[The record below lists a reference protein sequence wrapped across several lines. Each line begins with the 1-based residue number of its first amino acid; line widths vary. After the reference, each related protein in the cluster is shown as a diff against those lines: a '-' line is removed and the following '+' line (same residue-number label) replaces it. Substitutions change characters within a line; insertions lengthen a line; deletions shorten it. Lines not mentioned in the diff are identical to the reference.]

1 MQNFMFNQY
10 MSQDLID
17 SYPQFSQ
24 YFSEDV
30 INNVLIDESDKIRE
44 LTDRLKDSLKSK
56 TNNTILLYGQEG
68 FGRKSAIRK
77 AIDNCEQELQMKS
90 KKIIKIFVNAYLH
103 KSEGNILSAINNQL
117 LQIAQIKSKINKL
130 SVDELMKHF
139 KQYENIFHGIVLV
152 IDRVEILATVKKQ
165 FFLYS
170 ILEWIRESKYPI
182 IFVGITSDLL
192 FQEKLEKRVKSR
204 FQNIPY
210 FFMDLD
216 FLFIQKLLLA
226 RLEQIDRNQV
236 INIYENYIQSKSFED
251 FFAKLQS
258 LQISISKLIFL
269 FRSSFFLAGSRFTKP
284 DKKIEDIIKFER
296 NTQAQPISLQE
307 LMEQSLKW
315 IYPNVKLENGKL
327 LSQPEYVILF
337 TLYNLI
343 MQQKPQ
349 IMFDDIIQQTKKAM
363 QIYKLQH
370 HKNSSDFTPL
380 VLNKALDNL
389 IKQKFISLQQQ
400 SKNLENNQIILCM
413 SLDDLKNLF
422 ENLKQDLPGFM
433 IFLFNFNF

>member
-1 MQNFMFNQY
+1 MQNFLLTQH
-10 MSQDLID
+10 MSQDLTD
-17 SYPQFSQ
+17 SYAQFSQ

-30 INNVLIDESDKIRE
+30 MNNVLIDESDKIKD

-77 AIDNCEQELQMKS
+77 ALDNCEQDLQMKS

-117 LQIAQIKSKINKL
+117 LQTAQIKSKINKL

-139 KQYENIFHGIVLV
+139 KQYENVFHGIVLV
-152 IDRVEILATVKKQ
+152 IERVEILATVKKQ

-210 FFMDLD
+210 FFMELD
-216 FLFIQKLLLA
+216 FQFVQKVLLT

-236 INIYENYIQSKSFED
+236 INTYENYILSKSFEEY
-251 FFAKLQS
+251 FAKLQS
-258 LQISISKLIFL
+258 LQVSISKLIYL
-269 FRSSFFLAGSRFTKP
+269 FRSSFFLAGSRFNRP
-284 DKKIEDIIKFER
+284 DKKQVDSFKFER
-296 NTQAQPISLQE
+296 NVTAEPISLQE

-337 TLYNLI
+337 SFYNLI
-343 MQQKPQ
+343 MHQKPQ
-349 IMFDDIIQQTKKAM
+349 IMFDDIIQHSKKAM
-363 QIYKLQH
+363 QTYKLQH
-370 HKNSSDFTPL
+370 HKTASEFTPL

-413 SLDDLKNLF
+413 SIDDLKNLF
-422 ENLKQDLPGFM
+422 ENIRYDLPDFM
-433 IFLFNFNF
+433 SYLYNYNF